1 MEWAV
6 VFSTV
11 ASVQSLSTM
20 HCCKK
25 NVEIPAY
32 LCIKS
37 SPAVE
42 TLLLFG
48 KWLITSNSS
57 I

>member
-11 ASVQSLSTM
+11 ASVQSSSTM
-20 HCCKK
+20 HCCKR
-25 NVEIPAY
+25 NVEMPAY

-37 SPAVE
+37 SPAVQ

>member
-6 VFSTV
+6 AFSTV
-11 ASVQSLSTM
+11 ASVRRSSTM
-20 HCCKK
+20 HCCKRS
-25 NVEIPAY
+25 VEMPAY
-32 LCIKS
+32 LRIKS

-42 TLLLFG
+42 TPVLLG